1 MSLRATMERKPVHD
15 FLLPFTHWRS
25 QDYTK
30 WNNISNPRKIS
41 IEPIFCHGRSQTN
54 TDCLVVRASPC
65 LFLCVLCGFA
75 RNSSLRIREFQKNCV
90 SLQTSRRH
98 GVPPCKH
105 SNRVSQALLCGGTP
119 HLLYKIHGL
128 FTKIRVKSLIYHLSL
143 NLFCFLVSLY
153 RLVL

>member
-30 WNNISNPRKIS
+30 CNNISNPRKIP
-41 IEPIFCHGRSQTN
+41 IEALKV
-54 TDCLVVRASPC
+54 DRASPC

-105 SNRVSQALLCGGTP
+105 SNRLSQALLCGGTP